1 MMIRGKLK
9 QNNIDIETSSQNSY
23 VIDKFEAFGNSVL

>member
-1 MMIRGKLK
+1 MIRGKLK
-9 QNNIDIETSSQNSY
+9 QNNIDIEIRSQNSD